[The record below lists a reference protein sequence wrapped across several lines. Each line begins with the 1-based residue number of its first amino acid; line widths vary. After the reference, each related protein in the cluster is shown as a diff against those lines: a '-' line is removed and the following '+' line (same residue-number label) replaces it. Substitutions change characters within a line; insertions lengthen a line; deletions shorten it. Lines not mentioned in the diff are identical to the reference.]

1 MTEKTRLSSALRE
14 QVLIDLLAS
23 FISTNGVGIE
33 VSFPISKKLIMA
45 NTFSIDEASES
56 VVAPIENVIFDA
68 ITAQEYPRGEYVARL
83 VAGRIVRSIE
93 QINSLGGST
102 YLDQLSDLNY
112 AAARAHLLPLFG
124 VGDKFV
130 DAYCLLAGIEKG

>member
-1 MTEKTRLSSALRE
+1 MTENETPSPTRRE

-23 FISTNGVGIE
+23 FISTNGVGVE
-33 VSFPISKKLIMA
+33 VGFPISRALVMA
-45 NTFSIDEASES
+45 NTFAIDQASGS
-56 VVAPIENVIFDA
+56 VLAPSENTVFDA

-93 QINSLGGST
+93 QINSLGGSA
-102 YLDQLSDLNY
+102 YLDQLGNMNY
-112 AAARAHLLPLFG
+112 AETRVHLLPLYG
-124 VGDKFV
+124 VGEKFV